1 MTSPNTSKLSAE
13 DRAQTF
19 IDWTRLNSKA
29 LVIGFL
35 IVLVAA
41 AGFWFNQQQQ
51 RLRANAAE
59 RALLTAKQSM
69 AAGNLQLA
77 QSDLQKVFSKYGKTP
92 AGIEAAM
99 LLSQIDYDQGK
110 FQDGITRLQKI
121 AGSSAAGTNQSA
133 ILSLMGDG
141 YSQMGKGAEAA
152 KAYERAAEATSFEN
166 ERSFQLAKAARAYQT
181 AGDTAKAHA
190 AWTALLNDP
199 KAEAVA
205 AEARVRIGELTA
217 RPAK

>member
-1 MTSPNTSKLSAE
+1 MTSPSKLSAE

-29 LVIGFL
+29 LSIGFA
-35 IVLVAA
+35 IVVVAA
-41 AGFWFNQQQQ
+41 AGLWFNQQRQ
-51 RLRANAAE
+51 RLQTNAAE
-59 RALLTAKQSM
+59 RALLQAKQSM
-69 AAGNLQLA
+69 SAGNLQLA
-77 QSDLQKVFSKYGKTP
+77 QSDLQKVFSRYGKTS

-121 AGSSAAGTNQSA
+121 AGSSAAGSNESA
-133 ILSLMGDG
+133 ILSLEGDG
-141 YSQMGKGAEAA
+141 YSQAGKGGDAA
-152 KAYERAAEATSFEN
+152 KAYERAAAATSFEN
-166 ERSFQLAKAARAYQT
+166 EKSFQLSKAARAYQA
-181 AGDTAKAHA
+181 AGDTAKARE

-199 KAEAVA
+199 KAQTVA

-217 RPAK
+217 KPAR

>member
-1 MTSPNTSKLSAE
+1 MTSPKTKLSAE

-29 LVIGFL
+29 LTIGFL
-35 IVLVAA
+35 IVVIAA
-41 AGFWFNQQQQ
+41 AALWFNQQQQ
-51 RLRANAAE
+51 RLRSAAAQK
-59 RALLTAKQSM
+59 ALLQARQSM
-69 AAGNLQLA
+69 FAGNVQLA
-77 QSDLQKVFSKYGKTP
+77 QSDLQKVFSGYGKTS

-121 AGSSAAGTNQSA
+121 AGSSAVGSNESA
-133 ILSLMGDG
+133 VLSLEGEG

-152 KAYERAAEATSFEN
+152 KAYERAAQATSFET
-166 ERSFQLAKAARAYQT
+166 EKSFQLSKAARAYQA
-181 AGDTAKAHA
+181 AGDTAKARA

-199 KAEAVA
+199 KAQAVA

>member
-1 MTSPNTSKLSAE
+1 MTSPNTKLSAE

-29 LVIGFL
+29 LSIGFA
-35 IVLVAA
+35 IVVLAA
-41 AGFWFNQQQQ
+41 AIFWFNQQRQ
-51 RLRANAAE
+51 RLQATAAE
-59 RALLTAKQSM
+59 KALLQAKQSM
-69 AAGNLQLA
+69 SAGNIQLA
-77 QSDLQKVFSKYGKTP
+77 QSDLKKVFSSYGKTS

-121 AGSSAAGTNQSA
+121 EGSRGAGSNESA
-133 ILSLMGDG
+133 ILSLEGDG
-141 YSQMGKGAEAA
+141 FSQMGKGVEAA
-152 KAYERAAEATSFEN
+152 KAYERAAEATSFET
-166 ERSFQLAKAARAYQT
+166 EKSFQLSKAARAYQA
-181 AGDTAKAHA
+181 AGDTAKARA

-199 KAEAVA
+199 KAQAVA

>member
-1 MTSPNTSKLSAE
+1 MTSPNTKLSAE

-29 LVIGFL
+29 LGIGFL

-41 AGFWFNQQQQ
+41 AGLWFNQQQQ
-51 RLRANAAE
+51 RLRAANAQK
-59 RALLTAKQSM
+59 ALLQAQQAL
-69 AAGNLQLA
+69 AAGNLPLA
-77 QSDLQKVFSKYGKTP
+77 QGDLQKVFARYGKTS

-121 AGSSAAGTNQSA
+121 AGSSAAGSNESA
-133 ILSLMGDG
+133 ILSLEGDG

-152 KAYERAAEATSFEN
+152 KAYERAAESTSLEN
-166 ERSFQLAKAARAYQT
+166 EKSFQLSKAARAYQA
-181 AGDTAKAHA
+181 AGDTAKARA

-199 KAEAVA
+199 KAQAVA

>member
-1 MTSPNTSKLSAE
+1 MTSPNTKLSAE

-29 LVIGFL
+29 LTIGFL
-35 IVLVAA
+35 IVLIAA

-51 RLRANAAE
+51 RLRASAAE
-59 RALLTAKQSM
+59 KALLLAKQSM

-77 QSDLQKVFSKYGKTP
+77 QSDLQKVFSKYGKTS

-110 FQDGITRLQKI
+110 FQDGITRLEKV
-121 AGSSAAGTNQSA
+121 AGSSAAGSNESA
-133 ILSLMGDG
+133 ILSLEGDG
-141 YSQMGKGAEAA
+141 YSQMGKGGAA
-152 KAYERAAEATSFEN
+152 ARVYERAAEATTFEN
-166 ERSFQLAKAARAYQT
+166 EKSYQLSKAARAYQA
-181 AGDTAKAHA
+181 AGDTAKARA

-199 KAEAVA
+199 KAQAVA